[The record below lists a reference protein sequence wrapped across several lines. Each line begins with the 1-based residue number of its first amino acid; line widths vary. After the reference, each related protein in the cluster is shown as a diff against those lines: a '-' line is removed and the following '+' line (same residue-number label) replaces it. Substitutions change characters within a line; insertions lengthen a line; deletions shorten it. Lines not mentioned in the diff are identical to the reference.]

1 LIRWTSTRDRPSIAG
16 WTFALL
22 TALAVVSPRVL
33 PAASHAHLSAVE
45 VRKALEERGVED
57 AVVPFE
63 LTPEIRDWVRDRVSR
78 GASRKARLQILIEEL
93 LGSGGLGI
101 DYRRSYTGTAAEV
114 FEQRSANCLSFTH
127 LFLGL
132 AREVGVPVFFLE
144 VKDLQDYTKEGDLI
158 VHSDHIAIGHGPAH
172 EMTLIDFAVEEGT
185 KYHKI
190 RPISDLAAT
199 ALFYSNRG
207 TEHLRRGEVDQAL
220 LWAKDAIAIEP
231 KLSSLWI
238 NYGVALRRAGSF
250 ERAEW
255 AYRHALELDPSQFAA
270 YQNLA
275 ALLRLNGRAKEAFDL
290 LAVTDRSANRNP
302 FSYLALGDL
311 SLRHGRVQEAE
322 RFYRKAARL
331 TRDEAEPLAAL
342 GLFEVDHGDHRSA
355 RRLYQRASR
364 LDPAEPRVAQLERAL
379 DRARP

>member
-1 LIRWTSTRDRPSIAG
+1 MLGAVWVSGAPLEAAQSQQSATQIRAQLETRGI
-16 WTFALL
+16 
-22 TALAVVSPRVL
+22 
-33 PAASHAHLSAVE
+33 
-45 VRKALEERGVED
+45 ED

-63 LTPEIRDWVRDRVSR
+63 LTPEMREWVRERVSR
-78 GASRKARLQILIEEL
+78 GASRKARLQVLVEEL

-101 DYRRSYTGTAAEV
+101 DYRRDYTGTAAEV
-114 FEQRSANCLSFTH
+114 FDVKSANCLSFTH
-127 LFLGL
+127 LFVGL

-172 EMTLIDFAVEEGT
+172 DMTLIDFAVEEGT

-207 TEHLRRGEVDQAL
+207 TEHLRRGEVEAAL
-220 LWAKDAIAIEP
+220 RWSEDAI
-231 KLSSLWI
+231 KVDSSLAPLWI

-250 ERAEW
+250 ERAES

-275 ALLRLNGRAKEAFDL
+275 ALLRLQGRPKEALEL
-290 LAVTDRSANRNP
+290 LALTDRSGNRNP
-302 FSYLALGDL
+302 FSFLALGDL
-311 SLRHGRVQEAE
+311 SLRHGRVDEAA
-322 RFYRKAARL
+322 RFYRKAVRL
-331 TRDEAEPLAAL
+331 NDDEAEPLAAL
-342 GLFEVDHGDHRSA
+342 GLFEAGFGDA
-355 RRLYQRASR
+355 RLAQRLYRRASR
-364 LDPAEPRVAQLERAL
+364 LDPGEPRVTMLARAL
-379 DRARP
+379 DRRQP